1 MHFSPCSLLLAF
13 LFRPVISALVPDFQ
27 TRCKSLGNNL
37 NVKGYNNIT
46 VTRAQ
51 YLTKN
56 TTLDQTAEGVNTTC
70 QVLGIPP
77 MPVNLCR
84 IALHIPTSNSSGI
97 VEEVWLPEEW
107 SGRFLSTG
115 NGGLGGCKS
124 YLSPS
129 DSSVLTDC
137 RHWIS

>member
-1 MHFSPCSLLLAF
+1 MRFYLSSLLLT
-13 LFRPVISALVPDFQ
+13 LPLSPVFSALVPDFQ
-27 TRCKSLGNNL
+27 TRCKSLGNSL
-37 NVKGYNNIT
+37 NVKGYTNIT

-84 IALHIPTSNSSGI
+84 LALHIPTSNSSGI
-97 VEEVWLPEEW
+97 VEEVWLPEDW

-124 YLSPS
+124 VLSPFGS
-129 DSSVLTDC
+129 QSIDGL
-137 RHWIS
+137 